1 MIFVIIVLMATY
13 TILQDVEA
21 EDKLIGPLSFKQF
34 IYALIAG
41 AFGAGVIFGFRLT
54 PILGILCVPPTLLFL
69 VLAFYNKAGQPSEVY
84 LLGLIV
90 LLFKPRVR
98 VWSRDGLAEH
108 IDIEVPKK
116 IAKNYTDGRNRTQ
129 VRNQLNQLAQLVDS
143 RGWSS
148 RHVGNRSSMNYGDAN
163 DDRLVQSNNLPS
175 NSPDIVEVD
184 DRDDVYSPVS
194 TSSGVSEQKIQ
205 EITNQTKA
213 QAIINM
219 HQALQNPQQA
229 TPSEPATP
237 SSNAEA
243 IARLAKENN
252 LSVSQL
258 AEQAKRLDNK

>member
-1 MIFVIIVLMATY
+1 
-13 TILQDVEA
+13 
-21 EDKLIGPLSFKQF
+21 
-34 IYALIAG
+34 
-41 AFGAGVIFGFRLT
+41 
-54 PILGILCVPPTLLFL
+54 
-69 VLAFYNKAGQPSEVY
+69 
-84 LLGLIV
+84 
-90 LLFKPRVR
+90 
-98 VWSRDGLAEH
+98 
-108 IDIEVPKK
+108 
-116 IAKNYTDGRNRTQ
+116 
-129 VRNQLNQLAQLVDS
+129 
-143 RGWSS
+143 
-148 RHVGNRSSMNYGDAN
+148 MNYGDAN

-229 TPSEPATP
+229 TPSESTTP